1 MLRRGSFVFV
11 LLLNVV
17 VTGNALA
24 QGIVF
29 PSTGAK
35 HRSMAGA
42 STAAPLD
49 AAGATHWNP
58 AAMAGLEESEIFI
71 GVDFM
76 YADTFL
82 DARVEATNEFGSNR
96 SDSGLAA
103 FPAIAIASRPEN
115 SGYTW
120 GLNLRSIVGRTID
133 FPGSE
138 FNPILKPFNPPSS
151 AGVGPVGSRLSGLQ
165 IDPMM
170 SIDLSE
176 KFSVG
181 FGGMVTSMHLAADP
195 AFFAT
200 RNADGLFPPATQGR
214 PRWGFGFQG
223 GVLYRPNDAM
233 SVGASYKTKQW
244 FETFEYNSK
253 DAIGNARDLSFELE
267 LPAILS
273 LGLGYYGVEDTTIAF
288 DIRHFAYDNT
298 KGFGGDR
305 LQWNSI
311 WAFAVG
317 FERTLNDSFKVSGG
331 FSHNGNPIPSSAT
344 LANIQF
350 PAINKTAIAIGTSFA
365 LTQKVDLVGSVYY
378 AFPHTNTGTIL
389 EIPGST
395 VELRQELTTIS
406 LGFSFEL

>member
-1 MLRRGSFVFV
+1 MLRRGSFGFV
-11 LLLNVV
+11 LLMSVV

-24 QGIVF
+24 QGIIF

-49 AAGATHWNP
+49 AAGATYWNP

-82 DARVEATNEFGSNR
+82 DSRVEATNEFGSNR

-103 FPAIAIASRPEN
+103 FPSIGIASRPEN
-115 SGYTW
+115 SDYTW
-120 GLNLRSIVGRTID
+120 GLNMRSIVGRSID

-138 FNPILKPFNPPSS
+138 FNPILKPFDPPDS

-165 IDPMM
+165 VDPMM
-170 SIDLSE
+170 SVDLSE
-176 KFSVG
+176 KLSVG
-181 FGGMVTSMHLAADP
+181 IGGMVTSMFLAADP
-195 AFFAT
+195 AFFAS

-223 GVLYRPNDAM
+223 GVLYRPNEVM

-244 FETFEYNSK
+244 FETFSYNSK
-253 DAIGNARDLSFELE
+253 GFDGRARTLKFDLE
-267 LPAILS
+267 LPAVLS

-288 DIRHFAYDNT
+288 DIRHFGYGNT
-298 KGFGGDR
+298 KGFGEER
-305 LQWNSI
+305 LQWENI

-317 FERTLNDSFKVSGG
+317 VERVLNDSWKVSGG
-331 FSHNGNPIPSSAT
+331 FSQNGNPIPSSAT

-365 LTQKVDLVGSVYY
+365 LTERVDLVGSVYY
-378 AFPHTNTGTIL
+378 AFPHTNTGSIL
-389 EIPGST
+389 EIPGTT

-406 LGFSFEL
+406 LGFAFEL